1 MDIAKDTSTK
11 CGETKM
17 KKIVVAIMIFVLC
30 ILVLQFGQDVKVNT
44 SIRVIGENESREY
57 LKITANRLW
66 IIDKTGFAQEIL
78 ERRIENSYKNIY
90 FTDTYSDKMEVEVYR
105 NKLAWKMKQ
114 QDFSIVYEYNYPD
127 GYSFTIQ

>member
-1 MDIAKDTSTK
+1 MDIVKDTFIK

-17 KKIVVAIMIFVLC
+17 KKIVIAIMIFVTC